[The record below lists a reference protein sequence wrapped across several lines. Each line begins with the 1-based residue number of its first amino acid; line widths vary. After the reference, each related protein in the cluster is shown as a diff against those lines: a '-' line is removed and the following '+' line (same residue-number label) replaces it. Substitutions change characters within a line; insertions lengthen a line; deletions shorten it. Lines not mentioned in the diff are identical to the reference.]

1 MVRQRGG
8 SSGIST
14 DGIGLGA
21 GLIGIFG
28 STTRNSC
35 PSDDTSLFCQIS
47 RILAIIGSLLSIIMT
62 IVILYVFLRSLG
74 LFRTTHSPGRRR

>member
-1 MVRQRGG
+1 MARRGG

-14 DGIGLGA
+14 DGLGLGT

-28 STTRNSC
+28 STTSNSC

-62 IVILYVFLRSLG
+62 LFILYIFARSLG
-74 LFRTTHSPGRRR
+74 LVGSPRPSGRRR

>member
-1 MVRQRGG
+1 MARRGG

-14 DGIGLGA
+14 NGLGLGT

-47 RILAIIGSLLSIIMT
+47 RILAIIGSLLSILMT
-62 IVILYVFLRSLG
+62 LFILYIFAKSLG
-74 LFRTTHSPGRRR
+74 LVGSPRLSGKRR

>member
-1 MVRQRGG
+1 MARRGG

-14 DGIGLGA
+14 NGLGLGT

-28 STTRNSC
+28 STTSNSC

-62 IVILYVFLRSLG
+62 LFILYIFAKSLG
-74 LFRTTHSPGRRR
+74 LFGSPRSSGKRR